1 MEEIMKLE
9 EKFINKYLKM
19 KNNIIKKLIFTL
31 IGIIAIS
38 CNNDKELEIQNLEVK
53 LTNNIER
60 VEPPNWWIGM
70 KTRDLQLLVY
80 GKNISDYVPLINS
93 SNVKLV
99 STEKVKNQN
108 YLFLNISISEK
119 AEPESIEINFL
130 NDNVIVDKYE
140 FSLLDRKENASEV
153 VGFNNSDVM
162 YLITPDR
169 YVNGDPEN
177 DDIAY
182 MYERP
187 NRDDNRG
194 LHGGDIQ
201 GIINQLDYIE
211 EMGFTTIWLNPV
223 LENNMKRSSYH
234 GYSITDYYKID
245 PRFGTNELFL
255 ELSQKAKKRGI
266 KFVMDIIPN
275 HCGSE
280 HWFFKDPPMED
291 WINNQSGFKQ
301 TNHRRETIQD
311 IHASEID
318 KKDHIDGWFVETMP
332 DLNQKNQKMS
342 TYLIQNTLWWIEYAE
357 LSGIR
362 VDTYPYSDKDFMS
375 DWTYVVMDEYPNFN
389 IVGEEWSDNPS
400 LISYWQKNKVN
411 HDGYVSY
418 LPTLMDFPL
427 QISFVEAL
435 NDDFGW
441 GKGFVKPYRTLANDF
456 VYPNPNN
463 LLIFP
468 DNHDMAR
475 FYTQVN
481 NDLDLFKMGIVYYST
496 MRGIPQFYY
505 GTEILMNSNENP
517 GDHGLIR
524 TEFPGGWPDHLKNAF
539 TGDGLSKDEKQ
550 TQLFFKELLNWRK
563 NNKVIHKGK
572 LIQFSPKENGVYS
585 FFRVF
590 EGQLVWVI
598 FNRNNSSRIID
609 TSRFKELISNKEF
622 GYDVLNK
629 KRVSIINS
637 IEIDKKSALIIE
649 IE

>member
-1 MEEIMKLE
+1 
-9 EKFINKYLKM
+9 M
-19 KNNIIKKLIFTL
+19 KNSVNKNWIYIL
-31 IGIIAIS
+31 IGLFIIS
-38 CNNDKELEIQNLEVK
+38 CDNDKKSEIQNLEVK

-60 VEPPNWWIGM
+60 VEPPSWWIGM

-80 GKNISDYVPLINS
+80 GKNISDYVPVINS

-108 YLFLNISISEK
+108 YLFLNISISEN
-119 AEPESIEINFL
+119 AEPEDIEINFL
-130 NDNVIVDKYE
+130 NEDIVVDKYK
-140 FSLLDRKENASEV
+140 FSLLERKENASEV

-177 DDIAY
+177 DDIEY

-187 NRDDNRG
+187 NRDNNRG

-201 GIINQLDYIE
+201 GIINNLDYIE
-211 EMGFTTIWLNPV
+211 DLGFTTIWLNPV
-223 LENNMKRSSYH
+223 LENNMKKSSYH
-234 GYSITDYYKID
+234 GYSTTDYYKVD
-245 PRFGTNELFL
+245 PRFGTNKLFK
-255 ELSQKAKKRGI
+255 ELSLKSKEKGI
-266 KFVMDIIPN
+266 KLVMDIIPN

-280 HWFFKDPPMED
+280 HWFFKDPPMDD
-291 WINNQSGFKQ
+291 WINNQSKFKQ
-301 TNHRRETIQD
+301 TSHRRETIQD

-318 KKDHIDGWFVETMP
+318 KKDHVDGWFVETMP

-375 DWTYVVMDEYPNFN
+375 DWTYAVMDEYPNFN
-389 IVGEEWSDNPS
+389 IVGEEWSENPS

-427 QISFVEAL
+427 QMSFVEAL

-441 GKGFVKPYRTLANDF
+441 GKGFVKPYRTLATDF

-505 GTEILMNSNENP
+505 GTEILMNSDKNP

-524 TEFPGGWPDHLKNAF
+524 TEFPGGWSDHSKNAF
-539 TGDGLSKDEKQ
+539 TGEGLSKDEKQ

-572 LIQFSPKENGVYS
+572 LIQFSPKENGIYS

-622 GYDVLNK
+622 GYDVLNN
-629 KRVSIINS
+629 KRVSINNS

>member
-1 MEEIMKLE
+1 MKLE

-108 YLFLNISISEK
+108 YLFLNISISEN

-140 FSLLDRKENASEV
+140 FSLLERKDNASEV

-177 DDIAY
+177 DDIEY

-234 GYSITDYYKID
+234 GYSTTDYYKID

-301 TNHRRETIQD
+301 TSHRRETIQD

-418 LPTLMDFPL
+418 LQTLMDFPL

-598 FNRNNSSRIID
+598 FNRNNSSRNID

>member
-1 MEEIMKLE
+1 
-9 EKFINKYLKM
+9 M

-234 GYSITDYYKID
+234 GYSTTDYYKID

-301 TNHRRETIQD
+301 TSHRRETIQD

>member
-1 MEEIMKLE
+1 
-9 EKFINKYLKM
+9 M
-19 KNNIIKKLIFTL
+19 KNSVNKNWIYIL
-31 IGIIAIS
+31 IGLFIIS
-38 CNNDKELEIQNLEVK
+38 CDNDKKSEIQNLEVK

-60 VEPPNWWIGM
+60 VEPPSWWIGM

-80 GKNISDYVPLINS
+80 GKNISDYVPVINS

-108 YLFLNISISEK
+108 YLFLNISISEN
-119 AEPESIEINFL
+119 AEPEDIEINFL
-130 NDNVIVDKYE
+130 NEDIVVDKYK
-140 FSLLDRKENASEV
+140 FSLLERKENASEV

-177 DDIAY
+177 DDIEY

-187 NRDDNRG
+187 NRDNNRG

-201 GIINQLDYIE
+201 GIINNLDYIE
-211 EMGFTTIWLNPV
+211 DLGFTTIWLNPV
-223 LENNMKRSSYH
+223 LENNMKKSSYH
-234 GYSITDYYKID
+234 GYSTTDYYKVD
-245 PRFGTNELFL
+245 PRFGTNKLFK
-255 ELSQKAKKRGI
+255 ELSLKSKEKGI
-266 KFVMDIIPN
+266 KLVMDIIPN

-280 HWFFKDPPMED
+280 HWFFKDPPMDD
-291 WINNQSGFKQ
+291 WINNQSKFKQ
-301 TNHRRETIQD
+301 TSHRRETIQD

-318 KKDHIDGWFVETMP
+318 KKDHVDGWFVETMP

-375 DWTYVVMDEYPNFN
+375 DWTYAVMDEYPNFN
-389 IVGEEWSDNPS
+389 IVGEEWSENPS

-427 QISFVEAL
+427 QMSFVEAL

-441 GKGFVKPYRTLANDF
+441 GKGFVKPYRTLATDF

-505 GTEILMNSNENP
+505 GTEILMNSDENP

-524 TEFPGGWPDHLKNAF
+524 TEFPGGWSDHSKNAF
-539 TGDGLSKDEKQ
+539 TGEGLSKDEKQ

-572 LIQFSPKENGVYS
+572 LIQFSPKENGIYS
-585 FFRVF
+585 FFRVLDN
-590 EGQLVWVI
+590 QLVWVI

-609 TSRFKELISNKEF
+609 TSRFKELLSNKEF

-629 KRVSIINS
+629 KRVSINNS

>member
-1 MEEIMKLE
+1 MKLE

-108 YLFLNISISEK
+108 YLFLNISISEN

-140 FSLLDRKENASEV
+140 FSLLERKDNASKV
-153 VGFNNSDVM
+153 LGFDNSDVM

-169 YVNGDPEN
+169 YVNGDTEN
-177 DDIAY
+177 DDIEY

-234 GYSITDYYKID
+234 GYSTTDYYKID

-266 KFVMDIIPN
+266 KLVMDMIPN

-301 TNHRRETIQD
+301 TSHRRETIQD

-598 FNRNNSSRIID
+598 FNRNNSSRNID

>member
-1 MEEIMKLE
+1 MKLE

-177 DDIAY
+177 DDIEY

-234 GYSITDYYKID
+234 GYSTTDYYKID

-301 TNHRRETIQD
+301 TSHRRETIQD

-598 FNRNNSSRIID
+598 FNRNNSSRNID

>member
-1 MEEIMKLE
+1 
-9 EKFINKYLKM
+9 M

-169 YVNGDPEN
+169 YVNGDSEN

-234 GYSITDYYKID
+234 GYSTTDYYKID

-301 TNHRRETIQD
+301 TSHRRETIQD

>member
-1 MEEIMKLE
+1 
-9 EKFINKYLKM
+9 M

-234 GYSITDYYKID
+234 GYSTTDYYKID

>member
-1 MEEIMKLE
+1 
-9 EKFINKYLKM
+9 M
-19 KNNIIKKLIFTL
+19 KNSVNKNWIYIL
-31 IGIIAIS
+31 IGLFIIS
-38 CNNDKELEIQNLEVK
+38 CDNDKKSEIQNLEVK

-60 VEPPNWWIGM
+60 VEPPSWWIGM

-80 GKNISDYVPLINS
+80 GKNISDYVPVINS

-108 YLFLNISISEK
+108 YLFLNISISEN
-119 AEPESIEINFL
+119 AEPEDIEINFL
-130 NDNVIVDKYE
+130 NEDIVVDKYK
-140 FSLLDRKENASEV
+140 FSLLERKENASEV

-177 DDIAY
+177 DDIEY

-187 NRDDNRG
+187 NRDNNRG

-201 GIINQLDYIE
+201 GIINNLDYIE
-211 EMGFTTIWLNPV
+211 DLGFTTIWLNPV
-223 LENNMKRSSYH
+223 LENNMKKSSYH
-234 GYSITDYYKID
+234 GYSTTDYYKVD
-245 PRFGTNELFL
+245 PRFGTNKLFK
-255 ELSQKAKKRGI
+255 ELSLKSKEKGI
-266 KFVMDIIPN
+266 KLVMDIIPN

-280 HWFFKDPPMED
+280 HWFFKDPPMDD
-291 WINNQSGFKQ
+291 WINNQSKFKQ
-301 TNHRRETIQD
+301 TSHRRETIQD

-318 KKDHIDGWFVETMP
+318 KKDHVDGWFVETMP

-375 DWTYVVMDEYPNFN
+375 DWTYAVMDEYPNFN
-389 IVGEEWSDNPS
+389 IVGEEWSENPS

-427 QISFVEAL
+427 QMSFVEAL

-441 GKGFVKPYRTLANDF
+441 GKGFVKPYRTLATDF

-505 GTEILMNSNENP
+505 GTEILMNSDENP

-524 TEFPGGWPDHLKNAF
+524 TEFPGGWSDHSKNAF
-539 TGDGLSKDEKQ
+539 TGEGLSKDEKQ

-572 LIQFSPKENGVYS
+572 LIQFSPKENGIYS
-585 FFRVF
+585 FFRVLDN
-590 EGQLVWVI
+590 QLVWVI

-609 TSRFKELISNKEF
+609 TSRFKELLSNKEF

-629 KRVSIINS
+629 KRVSIKNS